1 MHSTNKMGKILC
13 IGDVM
18 LDVVVALQSPINYG
32 EDTPSKITTHGGGA
46 AGNVASWIAHTGTA
60 VTIVARVGNDSA
72 GAALI
77 SEFDDLGVDHSSLK
91 KTSDATGVV
100 VILVDKN
107 GERTMFPETGAN
119 SGLVIGD
126 MPALSGFDAAYVSGY
141 ALLNPRSRAALLEMI
156 AAIKSA
162 GIPLFYDTVTVGA
175 MKEVDRALIL
185 SWLPLM
191 DYVLPNEEEALYVA
205 DAPDIDSAL
214 TKLLELCPAV
224 IIKRGSKGATAQVRG
239 GARINIDAITTV
251 VADTTGAGDS
261 FAAGFISTKI
271 SGGDLS
277 ASLMAG
283 VRLAAK
289 CVANIGARPQ
299 GGHAL

>member
-1 MHSTNKMGKILC
+1 MPKVLC

-18 LDVVVALQSPINYG
+18 LDVVVALQAPINYG
-32 EDTPSKITTHGGGA
+32 EDTPSKITTHSGGA
-46 AGNVASWIAHTGTA
+46 AGNVASWIAHTGTEA
-60 VTIVARVGNDSA
+60 SIVARVGNDSA
-72 GAALI
+72 GAAI
-77 SEFDDLGVDHSSLK
+77 TSEFEDLGVDYSSLK

-119 SGLVIGD
+119 SGLVLAD
-126 MPALSGFDAAYVSGY
+126 MPSLVGFDAAYVSGY
-141 ALLNPRSRAALLEMI
+141 ALLNPRSRAGVLEMI

-162 GIPLFYDTVTVGA
+162 GLPLFYDTVTVGA
-175 MKEVDRALIL
+175 MKEVDRELIY

-191 DYVLPNEEEALYVA
+191 DYVLPNEEEAFYLA
-205 DAPDIDSAL
+205 DSADIDDAL
-214 TKLLELCPAV
+214 SNLLELCPAV
-224 IIKRGSKGATAQVRG
+224 VIKRGSAGAVAQVRG
-239 GARINIDAITTV
+239 GARIDIDAVKIT

-261 FAAGFISTKI
+261 FAAGFIATKI

-277 ASLMAG
+277 TSVTAG
-283 VRLAAK
+283 VTLAAK

>member
-1 MHSTNKMGKILC
+1 
-13 IGDVM
+13 M
-18 LDVVVALQSPINYG
+18 LDVVVVLQAPINYG

-46 AGNVASWIAHTGTA
+46 AGNVASWIAHTGTGA
-60 VTIVARVGNDSA
+60 SIVARVGNDSA

-77 SEFDDLGVDHSSLK
+77 SEFEDLGVEHSSLK

-119 SGLVIGD
+119 SGLTLTD
-126 MPALSGFDAAYVSGY
+126 MPTLAGFDAAYVSGY
-141 ALLNPRSRAALLEMI
+141 ALLNPLSRPGVLEMI
-156 AAIKSA
+156 DAIKSA
-162 GIPLFYDTVTVGA
+162 GLPLFYDTVTVGA
-175 MKEVDRALIL
+175 MKEVDRALIHT
-185 SWLPLM
+185 WLPLM

-205 DAPDIDSAL
+205 DAKDIDSAL

-224 IIKRGSKGATAQVRG
+224 IIKRGLAGATAQIRG
-239 GARINIDAITTV
+239 GNRIDVDAVTTV
-251 VADTTGAGDS
+251 LADTTGAGDS
-261 FAAGFISTKI
+261 FAGGFIAAKI
-271 SGGDLS
+271 SGSDLR
-277 ASLMAG
+277 ASLVAG
-283 VRLAAK
+283 VTLAAT

>member
-1 MHSTNKMGKILC
+1 MPLNTSKRVLC

-18 LDVVVALQSPINYG
+18 LDVVVKLQGAINYG

-46 AGNVASWIAHTGTA
+46 AGNVASWIAQAGTGA
-60 VTIVARVGNDSA
+60 SIVARVGNDSA

-77 SEFDDLGVDHSSLK
+77 SEFHDLKVDHSSLK

-100 VILVDKN
+100 VILVDQK

-119 SGLVIGD
+119 SGLTLTD
-126 MPALSGFDAAYVSGY
+126 MPTLDGFDAAYISGY
-141 ALLNPRSRAALLEMI
+141 ALLNPLSRPGVLQMI
-156 AAIKSA
+156 SEIKSA
-162 GIPLFYDTVTVGA
+162 GLPIFYDTVTVGA
-175 MKEVDRALIL
+175 MKEVDRALIH

-191 DYVLPNEEEALYVA
+191 DYLLPNEEEALYVA
-205 DAPDIDSAL
+205 DAKDIDGAL
-214 TKLLELCPAV
+214 IKLLEICPAV
-224 IIKRGSKGATAQVRG
+224 IIKRGAQGACAQERG
-239 GARINIDAITTV
+239 GNRIDVDAVTTV

-261 FAAGFISTKI
+261 FAGGFIAAKI
-271 SGGDLS
+271 SGSDLR
-277 ASLMAG
+277 ASVVAG
-283 VRLAAK
+283 VTLAAT

>member
-1 MHSTNKMGKILC
+1 MPLNIGKRVLC

-18 LDVVVALQSPINYG
+18 LDVVVKLQGAINYG

-46 AGNVASWIAHTGTA
+46 AGNVASWIAHAGTGA
-60 VTIVARVGNDSA
+60 SIVARVGNDSA

-77 SEFDDLGVDHSSLK
+77 SEFHDLKVDHSSLK

-100 VILVDKN
+100 VILVDQK

-119 SGLVIGD
+119 SGLSLGD
-126 MPALSGFDAAYVSGY
+126 MPALDGFDAAYISGY
-141 ALLNPRSRAALLEMI
+141 ALLNPLSRPGVLQMI
-156 AAIKSA
+156 SEIKSA
-162 GIPLFYDTVTVGA
+162 GLPIFYDTVTVGA
-175 MKEVDRALIL
+175 MKEVDRALIH

-191 DYVLPNEEEALYVA
+191 DYLLPNEEEALYVA
-205 DAPDIDSAL
+205 DAKDIDGAL
-214 TKLLELCPAV
+214 IKLLEICPAV
-224 IIKRGSKGATAQVRG
+224 IIKRGAQGACAQERG
-239 GARINIDAITTV
+239 GNRIDVDAVKTV

-261 FAAGFISTKI
+261 FAGGFIAAKI
-271 SGGDLS
+271 SGSDLR
-277 ASLMAG
+277 ASVVAG
-283 VRLAAK
+283 VTLAAT

>member
-1 MHSTNKMGKILC
+1 VTSQKVLC

-18 LDVVVALQSPINYG
+18 LDVVVALQAPINFG

-46 AGNVASWIAHTGTA
+46 AGNVASWIAHAGTA
-60 VTIVARVGNDSA
+60 ASIVARIGNDSA
-72 GAALI
+72 GAAI
-77 SEFDDLGVDHSSLK
+77 TSEFEDLGVDYSSLR

-100 VILVDKN
+100 VVVVDKK

-119 SGLVIGD
+119 SGLVVTD
-126 MPALSGFDAAYVSGY
+126 MPDLAGFDAAYVSGY
-141 ALLNPRSRAALLEMI
+141 ALLNPRSRTGVLDMI
-156 AAIKSA
+156 AVIKSA
-162 GIPLFYDTVTVGA
+162 GLPIFYDTVTVGA
-175 MKEVDRALIL
+175 MKEVDRALIQ

-205 DAPDIDSAL
+205 DASDIDSAL

-224 IIKRGSKGATAQVRG
+224 IIKRGPSGVIAQNRG
-239 GARINIDAITTV
+239 GTRIDIAAIKTV

-261 FAAGFISTKI
+261 FAAGFIATKI
-271 SGGDLS
+271 SGGDLT
-277 ASLMAG
+277 ASLKAG
-283 VRLAAK
+283 VTLAAK

>member
-1 MHSTNKMGKILC
+1 
-13 IGDVM
+13 M
-18 LDVVVALQSPINYG
+18 LDVVVALQAPINYG

-46 AGNVASWIAHTGTA
+46 AGNVASWIAHAGTGA
-60 VTIVARVGNDSA
+60 SIVARVGNDSA

-77 SEFDDLGVDHSSLK
+77 SEFDDLKVDHSSLK

-100 VILVDKN
+100 VVLVDKN

-119 SGLVIGD
+119 SGLVLSD
-126 MPALSGFDAAYVSGY
+126 MPSLKGFDAAYVSGY
-141 ALLNPRSRAALLEMI
+141 ALLNPRSRAGVLEMI
-156 AAIKSA
+156 GDIKSA
-162 GIPLFYDTVTVGA
+162 GLPLFYDTVTVGA
-175 MKEVDRALIL
+175 MKEVDRALIH

-205 DAPDIDSAL
+205 DAQDIDGAL
-214 TKLLELCPAV
+214 TKLLELCPTV
-224 IIKRGSKGATAQVRG
+224 IIKRGSAGASAQERG
-239 GARINIDAITTV
+239 GNRIDIDVVTTV

-261 FAAGFISTKI
+261 FAGGFIAAKI
-271 SGGDLS
+271 SGSDLQTS
-277 ASLMAG
+277 VTAG
-283 VRLAAK
+283 VTLAAT

>member
-1 MHSTNKMGKILC
+1 VTSQKVLC

-18 LDVVVALQSPINYG
+18 LDVVVALQAPINYG

-46 AGNVASWIAHTGTA
+46 AGNVASWIAHAGTA
-60 VTIVARVGNDSA
+60 ASIVARIGNDSA
-72 GAALI
+72 GAAI
-77 SEFDDLGVDHSSLK
+77 TSEFEDLGVDYSSLR

-100 VILVDKN
+100 VVVVDKK

-119 SGLVIGD
+119 SGLVVTD
-126 MPALSGFDAAYVSGY
+126 MPDLAGFDAAYVSGY
-141 ALLNPRSRAALLEMI
+141 ALLNPRSRTGVLDMI
-156 AAIKSA
+156 AVIKSA
-162 GIPLFYDTVTVGA
+162 GLPIFYDTVTVGA
-175 MKEVDRALIL
+175 MKEVDRALIQ

-205 DAPDIDSAL
+205 DASDIDSAL

-224 IIKRGSKGATAQVRG
+224 IIKRGPSGAIAQNRG
-239 GARINIDAITTV
+239 GTRIDIDAIKTV

-261 FAAGFISTKI
+261 FAAGFIATKI

-277 ASLMAG
+277 ASLKAG
-283 VRLAAK
+283 VTLAAK

>member
-1 MHSTNKMGKILC
+1 MTSQKVLC

-18 LDVVVALQSPINYG
+18 LDVVVALQAPINYG

-46 AGNVASWIAHTGTA
+46 AGNVASWIAHAGTA
-60 VTIVARVGNDSA
+60 ASIVARIGNDSA
-72 GAALI
+72 GAAI
-77 SEFDDLGVDHSSLK
+77 TSEFEDLGVDYSSLR

-100 VILVDKN
+100 VVVVDKK

-119 SGLVIGD
+119 SGLVVTD
-126 MPALSGFDAAYVSGY
+126 MPDLAGFDAAYVSGY
-141 ALLNPRSRAALLEMI
+141 ALLNPRSRTGVLDMI
-156 AAIKSA
+156 AVIKSA
-162 GIPLFYDTVTVGA
+162 GLPIFYDTVTVGA
-175 MKEVDRALIL
+175 MKEVDRALIQ

-205 DAPDIDSAL
+205 DASDIDSAL

-224 IIKRGSKGATAQVRG
+224 IIKRGPSGVIAQNRG
-239 GARINIDAITTV
+239 GTRIDIAAIKTV

-261 FAAGFISTKI
+261 FAAGFIATKI
-271 SGGDLS
+271 SGGDLT
-277 ASLMAG
+277 ASLKAG
-283 VRLAAK
+283 VTLAAK

>member
-1 MHSTNKMGKILC
+1 MPLVTSQKVLC

-18 LDVVVALQSPINYG
+18 LDVVVVLQAPINYG

-46 AGNVASWIAHTGTA
+46 AGNVASWIAHAGTA
-60 VTIVARVGNDSA
+60 ASIVARIGNDSA
-72 GAALI
+72 GAAI
-77 SEFDDLGVDHSSLK
+77 TSEFEDLGVDYSSLR

-100 VILVDKN
+100 VVVVDKK

-119 SGLVIGD
+119 SGLVVTD
-126 MPALSGFDAAYVSGY
+126 MPDLVGFDAAYISGY
-141 ALLNPRSRAALLEMI
+141 ALLNPLSRPGVLAMI
-156 AAIKSA
+156 DAVKSA
-162 GIPLFYDTVTVGA
+162 GLPIFYDTVTVGA
-175 MKEVDRALIL
+175 MKEVDRALIQ

-191 DYVLPNEEEALYVA
+191 DYVFPNEEEALYVA
-205 DAPDIDSAL
+205 NAPDIDSAL

-224 IIKRGSKGATAQVRG
+224 IIKRGAGGAVAQERG
-239 GARINIDAITTV
+239 GNRIDVDAMKTE

-261 FAAGFISTKI
+261 FAGGFIAAKI
-271 SGGDLS
+271 SGSDLT
-277 ASLMAG
+277 ASLKAG
-283 VRLAAK
+283 VTLAAK

>member
-1 MHSTNKMGKILC
+1 MTSQKILC

-18 LDVVVALQSPINYG
+18 LDVVVALQAPINYG

-46 AGNVASWIAHTGTA
+46 AGNVASWIAHAGTA
-60 VTIVARVGNDSA
+60 ASIVARIGNDSA
-72 GAALI
+72 GAAI
-77 SEFDDLGVDHSSLK
+77 TSEFEDLGVDYSSLR

-100 VILVDKN
+100 VVVVDKK

-119 SGLVIGD
+119 SGLVVTD
-126 MPALSGFDAAYVSGY
+126 MPDLAGFDAAYVSGY
-141 ALLNPRSRAALLEMI
+141 ALLNPRSRAGVLDMI
-156 AAIKSA
+156 AVIKSA
-162 GIPLFYDTVTVGA
+162 GLPIFYDTVTVGA
-175 MKEVDRALIL
+175 MKEVDRALIQ

-205 DAPDIDSAL
+205 DASDIDSAL
-214 TKLLELCPAV
+214 TKLLELCPSV
-224 IIKRGSKGATAQVRG
+224 IIKRGASGAIAQNRG
-239 GARINIDAITTV
+239 GTRIDIDAIKTV

-261 FAAGFISTKI
+261 FAAGFIATKI
-271 SGGDLS
+271 SGGDLT
-277 ASLMAG
+277 ASLKAG
-283 VRLAAK
+283 VTLAAK

>member
-1 MHSTNKMGKILC
+1 VTSQKVLC

-18 LDVVVALQSPINYG
+18 LDVVVALQVPINYG

-46 AGNVASWIAHTGTA
+46 AGNVASWIAHAGTA
-60 VTIVARVGNDSA
+60 ASIVARIGNDSA
-72 GAALI
+72 GAAI
-77 SEFDDLGVDHSSLK
+77 TSEFEDLGVDYSSLR

-100 VILVDKN
+100 VVVVDKK

-119 SGLVIGD
+119 SGLVVTD
-126 MPALSGFDAAYVSGY
+126 MPDLAGFDAAYVSGY
-141 ALLNPRSRAALLEMI
+141 ALLNPRSRTGVLDMI
-156 AAIKSA
+156 AVIKSA
-162 GIPLFYDTVTVGA
+162 GLPIFYDTVTVGA
-175 MKEVDRALIL
+175 MKEVDRALIQ

-205 DAPDIDSAL
+205 DASDIDSAL

-224 IIKRGSKGATAQVRG
+224 IIKRGPSGATAQNRG
-239 GARINIDAITTV
+239 GTRIDIAAIKTV

-261 FAAGFISTKI
+261 FAAGFIATKI
-271 SGGDLS
+271 SGGDLT
-277 ASLMAG
+277 ASLKAG
-283 VRLAAK
+283 VTLAAK

>member
-1 MHSTNKMGKILC
+1 VTSQKVLC

-18 LDVVVALQSPINYG
+18 LDVVVALQAPINYG

-46 AGNVASWIAHTGTA
+46 AGNVASWIAHAGTA
-60 VTIVARVGNDSA
+60 ASIVARIGNDSA
-72 GAALI
+72 GAAI
-77 SEFDDLGVDHSSLK
+77 TSEFEDLGVDYSSLR

-100 VILVDKN
+100 VVVVDKK

-119 SGLVIGD
+119 SGLVVTD
-126 MPALSGFDAAYVSGY
+126 MPHLAGFDAAYVSGY
-141 ALLNPRSRAALLEMI
+141 ALLNPRSRTGVLDMI
-156 AAIKSA
+156 AVIKSA
-162 GIPLFYDTVTVGA
+162 GLPIFYDTVTVGA
-175 MKEVDRALIL
+175 MKEVDRALIQ

-205 DAPDIDSAL
+205 DASDIDSAL

-224 IIKRGSKGATAQVRG
+224 IIKRGPSGVIAQNRG
-239 GARINIDAITTV
+239 GTRIDIAAIKTV

-261 FAAGFISTKI
+261 FAAGFIATKI
-271 SGGDLS
+271 SGGDLT
-277 ASLMAG
+277 ASLKAG
-283 VRLAAK
+283 VTLAAK

>member
-1 MHSTNKMGKILC
+1 MPKVLC

-18 LDVVVALQSPINYG
+18 LDVVVKLQGAINYG

-46 AGNVASWIAHTGTA
+46 AGNVASWIAYTGTQA
-60 VTIVARVGNDSA
+60 SIVARVGNDSA

-77 SEFDDLGVDHSSLK
+77 SEFEDLHVDHSSLK

-100 VILVDKN
+100 VILVDHK

-119 SGLVIGD
+119 SGLALSD
-126 MPALSGFDAAYVSGY
+126 MPALDGFDAAYVSGY
-141 ALLNPRSRAALLEMI
+141 ALLNPLSRPGVLEMI
-156 AAIKSA
+156 TEIRSA
-162 GIPLFYDTVTVGA
+162 QIPIFYDTVTVGA
-175 MKEVDRALIL
+175 MKEVDRSLIY

-191 DYVLPNEEEALYVA
+191 DYLLPNEEEALYVA
-205 DAPDIDSAL
+205 DTDDLDSAL
-214 TKLLELCPAV
+214 DKLLEMSPCV
-224 IIKRGSKGATAQVRG
+224 IIKRGPHGACAKQRG
-239 GARINIDAITTV
+239 GDRIDVASTSTV

-261 FAAGFISTKI
+261 FAGGFIAAKI
-271 SGGDLS
+271 SGSDVR
-277 ASLMAG
+277 ASVVAG
-283 VRLAAK
+283 VTLAAT

>member
-1 MHSTNKMGKILC
+1 MTSQKVLC

-18 LDVVVALQSPINYG
+18 LDVVVALQAPINYG

-46 AGNVASWIAHTGTA
+46 AGNVASWIAHAGTA
-60 VTIVARVGNDSA
+60 ASIVARIGNDSA
-72 GAALI
+72 GAAI
-77 SEFDDLGVDHSSLK
+77 TSEFEDLGVDYSSLR

-100 VILVDKN
+100 VVVVDKK

-119 SGLVIGD
+119 SGLVVTD
-126 MPALSGFDAAYVSGY
+126 MPDLAGFDAAYVSGY
-141 ALLNPRSRAALLEMI
+141 ALLNPRSRTGVLDMI
-156 AAIKSA
+156 AVIKSA
-162 GIPLFYDTVTVGA
+162 GLPIFYDTVTVGA
-175 MKEVDRALIL
+175 MKEVDRPLIQ

-205 DAPDIDSAL
+205 DASDIDSAL

-224 IIKRGSKGATAQVRG
+224 IIKRGPSGVIAQNRG
-239 GARINIDAITTV
+239 GTRIDIAAIKTV

-261 FAAGFISTKI
+261 FAAGFIATKI
-271 SGGDLS
+271 SGGDLT
-277 ASLMAG
+277 ASLKAG
-283 VRLAAK
+283 VTFAAK

>member
-1 MHSTNKMGKILC
+1 MPLVTSQKVLC

-18 LDVVVALQSPINYG
+18 LDVVVALQAPINYG

-46 AGNVASWIAHTGTA
+46 AGNVASWIAHAGTA
-60 VTIVARVGNDSA
+60 ASIVARIGNDSA
-72 GAALI
+72 GAAI
-77 SEFDDLGVDHSSLK
+77 TSEFDDLGVDYSSLR

-100 VILVDKN
+100 VVVVDKK

-119 SGLVIGD
+119 SGLVVSD
-126 MPALSGFDAAYVSGY
+126 MPDLAGFDAAYISGY
-141 ALLNPRSRAALLEMI
+141 ALLNPRSRAGVLDMI
-156 AAIKSA
+156 AVIKSA
-162 GIPLFYDTVTVGA
+162 GLPIFYDTVTVGA
-175 MKEVDRALIL
+175 MKEVDRALIQ

-205 DAPDIDSAL
+205 DTADIDSAL

-224 IIKRGSKGATAQVRG
+224 IIKRGPSGAIAQNRG
-239 GARINIDAITTV
+239 GTRIDIDAIKTV

-261 FAAGFISTKI
+261 FAAGFIATKI
-271 SGGDLS
+271 SGGDLT
-277 ASLMAG
+277 ASLKAG
-283 VRLAAK
+283 VTLAAK

>member
-1 MHSTNKMGKILC
+1 
-13 IGDVM
+13 M
-18 LDVVVALQSPINYG
+18 LDVVVSLQAPINYG

-46 AGNVASWIAHTGTA
+46 AGNVASWIAHTGHSA
-60 VTIVARVGNDSA
+60 SIVARVGNDSA

-77 SEFDDLGVDHSSLK
+77 SEFEDLGVDHSSLK

-100 VILVDKN
+100 VILVDKKA
-107 GERTMFPETGAN
+107 ERTMFPETGAN
-119 SGLVIGD
+119 SGLV
-126 MPALSGFDAAYVSGY
+126 LSDLPDLAGFNAAYVSGY
-141 ALLNPRSRAALLEMI
+141 ALLNPRSRAGVLEMI

-162 GIPLFYDTVTVGA
+162 GLPIFYDTVTVGA
-175 MKEVDRALIL
+175 MKEVDRALIQ

-205 DAPDIDSAL
+205 DAKDIDGAL

-224 IIKRGSKGATAQVRG
+224 IIKRGSDGATAQIRG
-239 GARINIDAITTV
+239 GNRIDVDAVKIA

-261 FAAGFISTKI
+261 FAAGFITTKI

-277 ASLMAG
+277 ASVDAG
-283 VRLAAK
+283 VTLAAK

>member
-1 MHSTNKMGKILC
+1 MPKILC

-18 LDVVVALQSPINYG
+18 LDVVVALQAPINYG
-32 EDTPSKITTHGGGA
+32 EDTPSKITTHSGGA

-60 VTIVARVGNDSA
+60 ASIVARIGNDSA

-77 SEFDDLGVDHSSLK
+77 SEFEDLGVDHSSLK

-119 SGLVIGD
+119 SGLVLSD

-141 ALLNPRSRAALLEMI
+141 ALLNPHSRAGVLEMI

-162 GIPLFYDTVTVGA
+162 GLPLFYDTVTVGA
-175 MKEVDRALIL
+175 MKEVDRALIHT
-185 SWLPLM
+185 WLPHM
-191 DYVLPNEEEALYVA
+191 DYALPNEEEALYLS
-205 DAPDIDSAL
+205 DAENIDAAL
-214 TKLLELCPAV
+214 EKLLELCPAV
-224 IIKRGSKGATAQVRG
+224 IIKRGSAGAIAQVRG
-239 GARINIDAITTV
+239 GARVNVDAV
-251 VADTTGAGDS
+251 KVAVADTTGAGDS

-277 ASLMAG
+277 ASVTAG
-283 VRLAAK
+283 VTLAAK

>member
-1 MHSTNKMGKILC
+1 MPLVTSQKVLC

-18 LDVVVALQSPINYG
+18 LDVVVALQAPINYG

-46 AGNVASWIAHTGTA
+46 AGNVASWIAHAGTA
-60 VTIVARVGNDSA
+60 ASIVARIGNDSA
-72 GAALI
+72 GAAI
-77 SEFDDLGVDHSSLK
+77 TSEFEDLGVDYSSLR

-100 VILVDKN
+100 VVVVDKK

-119 SGLVIGD
+119 SGLVVTD
-126 MPALSGFDAAYVSGY
+126 MPDLAGFDAAYVSGY
-141 ALLNPRSRAALLEMI
+141 ALLNPRSRAGVLEMI
-156 AAIKSA
+156 AVIKSA
-162 GIPLFYDTVTVGA
+162 GLPIFYDTVTVGA
-175 MKEVDRALIL
+175 MKEIDRALIQ

-205 DAPDIDSAL
+205 DAADIDSAL

-224 IIKRGSKGATAQVRG
+224 IIKRGPSGATAQNRG
-239 GARINIDAITTV
+239 GTRIDIDAINTV

-261 FAAGFISTKI
+261 FAAGFIATKI
-271 SGGDLS
+271 SGGDLT
-277 ASLMAG
+277 ASLKAG
-283 VRLAAK
+283 VTLAAK

>member
-1 MHSTNKMGKILC
+1 MPKVLC

-18 LDVVVALQSPINYG
+18 LDVVVALQAPINYG
-32 EDTPSKITTHGGGA
+32 EDTPSKITTHSGGA

-60 VTIVARVGNDSA
+60 ASIVARIGNDSA

-77 SEFDDLGVDHSSLK
+77 SEFEDLGVDHSTLK

-119 SGLVIGD
+119 SGLVLSD

-141 ALLNPRSRAALLEMI
+141 ALLNPRSRAGVLEMI

-162 GIPLFYDTVTVGA
+162 GLPLFYDTVTVGA
-175 MKEVDRALIL
+175 MKEVDRALIR
-185 SWLPLM
+185 SWLPHM
-191 DYVLPNEEEALYVA
+191 DYVLPNEEEALYLA
-205 DAPDIDSAL
+205 DAENIDAAL
-214 TKLLELCPAV
+214 DKLLELCPAV
-224 IIKRGSKGATAQVRG
+224 IIKRGSAGAIAQVRG
-239 GARINIDAITTV
+239 GARVNVDAV
-251 VADTTGAGDS
+251 KVAVADTTGAGDS

-277 ASLMAG
+277 ASVTAG
-283 VRLAAK
+283 VTLAAK